1 MHSFSIN
8 AENRLRVS
16 ESRAPGKIHVFA
28 LKGEKDSKESFWK
41 LYKRLH
47 A

>member
-8 AENRLRVS
+8 AKHRLRVS
-16 ESRAPGKIHVFA
+16 ESRAPRKIHIFA
-28 LKGEKDSKESFWK
+28 LKGEKDSKESLGK
-41 LYKRLH
+41 LYERLH